1 MRDAIKV
8 PSNPTADGADRSS
21 ASSPRSRPARPSRRK
36 LQSSRVSAAD
46 RIGADEAPP
55 SLPVKDRV
63 GRTGK
68 LYGQHLERSQRAKKY
83 QRLKSLSERF
93 KHAPG
98 VYEALGR
105 REKKNEAQ
113 RETLHGLRSSA
124 VRELA
129 IAAIERRREQYLAIP
144 FESELLASQRT
155 AQASR
160 AHAHRV
166 LSVQAICSAVLAV
179 FALPLLVALI
189 ADVVPQHHAPVVAIS
204 TSHFFPRHEV
214 GGAVRRRH
222 HTPAIQ
228 QRQEAASARRSAQRP
243 ATLQLPAQRPVT
255 VRLPMQKAIAA
266 PLLKRAPAAS
276 VFAAVF
282 GESPGTPLPAVA
294 PPVRTPAATAIAGA
308 HVSAHPGQWTLSAD
322 GHWTTTVRAPR
333 SMHGVQMRAS
343 AGELLALEPSTAQ
356 GQGALLRLSKP
367 QSVVVTMTSSER
379 TITQKIAAPEAVA
392 DFSVTAQ
399 PIGPHLVNV
408 GWLPLP
414 ASSNITSYKVYRSN
428 GEGDANELV
437 AEVPPQQNSLRDTA
451 VEPGSRYRYLVEA
464 ESGDTSIHANAE
476 TITTPPA
483 LPEGTVSSLAGKG
496 MFLYFSSFSGDPHS
510 YRKYDPDTVI
520 AAAQKAG
527 IRVIELRMARGT
539 SFMAETPLARAW
551 LNHIIDAASAAGIK
565 LVAWTVPRRVTTED
579 LQQAVAAAA
588 YTTPAGNGFIGLAL
602 DLETGPR
609 YMGDGVAAKNN
620 MVSYIDAVRSA
631 VGPHY
636 LLIATVASPM
646 MGHLTNADY
655 PYARIAAY
663 ADIMQPMEYWHYFD
677 ESAHHEYAHRE
688 VAGAASATVLR
699 TRALAGRDIPVN
711 IAGQSVD
718 LQGTGAPSGREIRWS
733 LDAAKSVGAI
743 GETFFDWAGT
753 RPDGWAAIQAFEW

>member
-21 ASSPRSRPARPSRRK
+21 APSPGPRPPRPSRRK
-36 LQSSRVSAAD
+36 LRPSSRVPAAD
-46 RIGADEAPP
+46 RSGADEAPP
-55 SLPVKDRV
+55 SLPVKDRA
-63 GRTGK
+63 GRTSK
-68 LYGQHLERSQRAKKY
+68 LHGQHLERSQRAKKY
-83 QRLKSLSERF
+83 QRLKSLSERL
-93 KHAPG
+93 KHAPA
-98 VYEALGR
+98 VYEALER
-105 REKKNEAQ
+105 REKKDDAQ
-113 RETLHGLRSSA
+113 RETGRGLRSSA
-124 VRELA
+124 VHELA
-129 IAAIERRREQYLAIP
+129 IAAIERRRVQYLAIP
-144 FESELLASQRT
+144 FEPELLASQRT

-160 AHAHRV
+160 AHAQRM

-189 ADVVPQHHAPVVAIS
+189 ADIVPQRHAQAVAIS
-204 TSHFFPRHEV
+204 TSHFSPRQEAA
-214 GGAVRRRH
+214 GASQRGH
-222 HTPAIQ
+222 HAPAIQ
-228 QRQEAASARRSAQRP
+228 QRHQPAPARAS
-243 ATLQLPAQRPVT
+243 AQRPVT
-255 VRLPMQKAIAA
+255 VQLPIHKAIAA
-266 PLLKRAPAAS
+266 PLVKRAPAAS
-276 VFAAVF
+276 VFAAIF
-282 GESPGTPLPAVA
+282 GESPATPLPAVA
-294 PPVRTPAATAIAGA
+294 PPLRTPAATAVVGT
-308 HVSAHPGQWTLSAD
+308 HVSAHPGQWALSAD

-333 SMHGVQMRAS
+333 SMHGVQIRAS
-343 AGELLALEPSTAQ
+343 TGELLALEPSAAQ

-379 TITQKIAAPEAVA
+379 SITQKIAAPEAVA

-408 GWLPLP
+408 GWLALP

-437 AEVPPQQNSLRDTA
+437 AEVPPQQNSLRDTS
-451 VEPGSRYRYLVEA
+451 VEPGSRYRYFVEA
-464 ESGDTSIHANAE
+464 GSSGTSIHANAE
-476 TITTPPA
+476 TITTPSA
-483 LPEGTVSSLAGKG
+483 LPDGTVTSLAGKG

-520 AAAQKAG
+520 SAAQNAG

-539 SFMAETPLARAW
+539 SFMAETPSARAW